1 MTSTTAD
8 QEVAWFR
15 TPEPHYGSVI
25 FVAKVGRANGMRRA
39 V

>member
-8 QEVAWFR
+8 QEVAWSR
-15 TPEPHYGSVI
+15 TPEPPHGWVI